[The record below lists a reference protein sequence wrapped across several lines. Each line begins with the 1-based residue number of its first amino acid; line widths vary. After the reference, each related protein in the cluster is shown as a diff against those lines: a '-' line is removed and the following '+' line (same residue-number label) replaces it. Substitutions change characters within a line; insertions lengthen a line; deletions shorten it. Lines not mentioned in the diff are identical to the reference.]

1 MVGKRMRTSLD
12 RFLEKVRK
20 DSLTGCW
27 EWMASKNNDGYGKF
41 YDDKVD
47 KVVLAHRWSFQYFT
61 GSIDYGFQVC
71 HQCDNPFC
79 CNPEHL
85 FMGTQKENIVDAKEK
100 GRLAVGDKNGSRLYP
115 ERMAV
120 GDRHGSRTCPQS
132 IQRGDEHYS
141 RQNPDL
147 VARGERQG
155 CAILTDEKVIYAR
168 REYSLGR
175 KTQIDLSIQYGVSRQ
190 TMSDAIRGKTW
201 KHLNLEDKE

>member
-1 MVGKRMRTSLD
+1 
-12 RFLEKVRK
+12 
-20 DSLTGCW
+20 
-27 EWMASKNNDGYGKF
+27 
-41 YDDKVD
+41 
-47 KVVLAHRWSFQYFT
+47 
-61 GSIDYGFQVC
+61 
-71 HQCDNPFC
+71 
-79 CNPEHL
+79 
-85 FMGTQKENIVDAKEK
+85 
-100 GRLAVGDKNGSRLYP
+100 
-115 ERMAV
+115 MAV
-120 GDRHGSRTCPQS
+120 WDRHGSRTCPQS

-141 RQNPDL
+141 RQNTAL